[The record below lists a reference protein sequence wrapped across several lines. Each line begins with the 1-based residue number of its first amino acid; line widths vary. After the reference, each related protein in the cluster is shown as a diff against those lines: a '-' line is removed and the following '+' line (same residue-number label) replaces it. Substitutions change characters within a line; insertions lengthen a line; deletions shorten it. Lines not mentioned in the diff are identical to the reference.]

1 MRVQVS
7 LILAGPGQFAG
18 RRAWRLFR
26 SIQMIAA
33 IVRIERNSMNDVKI
47 VRGVRMGRGRRG
59 HAVLHERNHKDRR
72 RYRTQE
78 LHGSGLY
85 QNC

>member
-1 MRVQVS
+1 
-7 LILAGPGQFAG
+7 
-18 RRAWRLFR
+18 
-26 SIQMIAA
+26 
-33 IVRIERNSMNDVKI
+33 
-47 VRGVRMGRGRRG
+47 VRMGRGRRG